1 MIDYEKKY
9 GLSVDDV
16 KIIDE
21 NIKKANQIFTKIS
34 KKPNAIKR
42 NCESNAIKTY
52 LGSL

>member
-9 GLSVDDV
+9 GLSVDNV

-34 KKPNAIKR
+34 KKTKCN
-42 NCESNAIKTY
+42 
-52 LGSL
+52 